1 LCDDDPN
8 AAALLIRANTHR
20 MMDARPFLAAARAA
34 LARGDRTHAD
44 TLVETALRLQPAD
57 PKIQRQVGN
66 YWILRNDVT

>member
-1 LCDDDPN
+1 
-8 AAALLIRANTHR
+8 